1 LVNKPKIFCII
12 PARTSSKRIKNKNIV
27 KIKGKELI
35 LYSLES
41 AIKCKKIEKIFVST
55 NSKIIKNICSKYKD
69 SRLKIISRS
78 KKSET
83 DTAST
88 EILLNEFLKKYN
100 CDILIL
106 LQATNIFIKQKDLSN
121 AIDKFIKGKYD
132 SMLSVVKSDRFFWE
146 DKKRNF
152 YPVNYDPKKRPR
164 SQNINNFYVENG
176 SFYIFFTKKFKKEK
190 SRLFKKIGFYE
201 MEKKTYFEIDNKED
215 LNIVKK
221 II

>member
-12 PARTSSKRIKNKNIV
+12 PARTGSKRIKNKNIV

-55 NSKIIKNICSKYKD
+55 NSKIITNICSKYKD

-88 EILLNEFLKKYN
+88 EILLNEFLKKHH

-106 LQATNIFIKQKDLSN
+106 LQATNIFIKQKDLSD
-121 AIDKFIKGKYD
+121 AIDKFIKDKYD

-146 DKKRNF
+146 DKKKNF
-152 YPVNYDPKKRPR
+152 YPINYNPKKRPR

-176 SFYIFFTKKFKKEK
+176 SFYIFFTNKFKKEK

-201 MEKKTYFEIDNKED
+201 MEKKAYFEIDNKED

>member
-1 LVNKPKIFCII
+1 MVNKPKIFCII
-12 PARTSSKRIKNKNIV
+12 PARTGSKRIKNKNIV

-55 NSKIIKNICSKYKD
+55 NSKIITNICSKYKD

-88 EILLNEFLKKYN
+88 EILLNEFLKKHN

-106 LQATNIFIKQKDLSN
+106 LQATNIFIKQKDLSD
-121 AIDKFIKGKYD
+121 AIDKFIKDKYD

-146 DKKRNF
+146 DKKKNF
-152 YPVNYDPKKRPR
+152 YPINYNPKKRPR

-176 SFYIFFTKKFKKEK
+176 SFYIFFTNKFKKEK

-201 MEKKTYFEIDNKED
+201 MEKKAYFEIDNKED

>member
-1 LVNKPKIFCII
+1 MVNKPKIFCII

-55 NSKIIKNICSKYKD
+55 NSKIIRNICSKYKD

-88 EILLNEFLKKYN
+88 EILLNEFLKKHN

-106 LQATNIFIKQKDLSN
+106 LQATNIFIKQKDLSD

-132 SMLSVVKSDRFFWE
+132 SMLSVVKSDRFFWK

-152 YPVNYDPKKRPR
+152 YPINYNPKKRPR

-176 SFYIFFTKKFKKEK
+176 SFYIFFTNKFKKEK

>member
-12 PARTSSKRIKNKNIV
+12 PARTGSKRIKNKNIV

-55 NSKIIKNICSKYKD
+55 NSKIITNICSKYKD

-88 EILLNEFLKKYN
+88 EILLNEFLKKHN

-106 LQATNIFIKQKDLSN
+106 LQATNIFIKQKDLSD
-121 AIDKFIKGKYD
+121 AIDKFIKDKYD

-146 DKKRNF
+146 DKKKNF
-152 YPVNYDPKKRPR
+152 YPINYNPKKRPR

-176 SFYIFFTKKFKKEK
+176 SFYIFFTNKFKKEK

-201 MEKKTYFEIDNKED
+201 MEKKAYFEIDNKED